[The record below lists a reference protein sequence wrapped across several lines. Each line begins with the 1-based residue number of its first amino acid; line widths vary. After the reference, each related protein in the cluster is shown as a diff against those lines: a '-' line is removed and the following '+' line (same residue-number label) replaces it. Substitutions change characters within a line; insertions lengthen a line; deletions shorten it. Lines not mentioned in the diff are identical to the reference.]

1 MISTGIGDERL
12 GTGPGVRGHAQSHL
26 LRIRSGIGRPWRLG
40 LGVAGIVVV
49 IGAWWVL
56 AVAMAKPQ
64 VLPTPPATLSA
75 LRDLASDGTLWEDA
89 WASGVRIVVGYA
101 ISIALGVVF
110 GLLIGTFVSF
120 ESFFEAPVGFL
131 RYIPASALTPVFLLW
146 LGLGEAPKIWLIVIG
161 TAFFNVLMMA
171 DVARSVPRELIDAS
185 YTLGARRWTV
195 MRRVV
200 LRWSVPGLI
209 DAARVNLA
217 AAWLMLVVAELLAAD
232 SGLAYQINR
241 ALRFRAVDKMF
252 ALLVVFG
259 IIGLCSDLFLRWLRH
274 RSAPW
279 ARA

>member
-1 MISTGIGDERL
+1 MISTGVGGERL
-12 GTGPGVRGHAQSHL
+12 GTGRGVRGHAQSQL
-26 LRIRSGIGRPWRLG
+26 LRIRSGIGRPWRLS
-40 LGVAGIVVV
+40 LGVAGVVVV

-64 VLPTPPATLSA
+64 VLPTPPATLAA
-75 LRDLASDGTLWEDA
+75 LRDLASDGALWEDA

-120 ESFFEAPVGFL
+120 ESFLEAPVGFL

-259 IIGLCSDLFLRWLRH
+259 IIGLCSDLFLRWLRN

-279 ARA
+279 ARP